1 MLFLLIAFVF
11 FNGCLDY
18 AGICKRRIL
27 VWNFL
32 CNLCFL
38 LALEAI
44 YAVWVMIY
52 ISRFEDKTRT
62 ILKNCGILFFRHF
75 SVTIIIL
82 LILGLGS
89 FFIWFLPVFL
99 FGVPSYGIFLLTY
112 KTEKIFRLYM
122 KEEDIQRRGTKQN
135 RKIKCI

>member
-1 MLFLLIAFVF
+1 VWTEFWGGFKKNFKQSTLVWMLFLLIAFVF
-11 FNGCLDY
+11 LMDAWIMQGFAKEGFWF
-18 AGICKRRIL
+18 G
-27 VWNFL
+27 NFYVI
-32 CNLCFL
+32 FVIL

-99 FGVPSYGIFLLTY
+99 FGVPSYGIFLLT
-112 KTEKIFRLYM
+112 
-122 KEEDIQRRGTKQN
+122 
-135 RKIKCI
+135 